1 MQPLDL
7 AILSL
12 LTLQPMTGYQ
22 LKKEL
27 DSSIGHFWSTT
38 QSHIYK
44 ALRGLE
50 KDGTVHLETVPQAGK
65 PDRNVYTIMQQGRGN
80 LMVWLQQPLQC
91 EPVRESWLIQ
101 LFFARILSDEEIRQL
116 FEARITQLEQRFAQC
131 VQLQQTQPGL
141 VAGHAVDERA
151 QALIDLTYEY
161 SQAYYQFQKEWQEKA
176 LRIVEQL
183 PGKAPM

>member
-7 AILSL
+7 ALLSL
-12 LTLQPMTGYQ
+12 LTLRPMTGYQ

-27 DSSIGHFWSTT
+27 DINIGHFWSTT

-50 KDGTVHLETVPQAGK
+50 TDGAVHLQIVPQAGK
-65 PDRNVYTIMQQGRGN
+65 PDRNVYSITAQGRSE
-80 LMVWLQQPLQC
+80 LVAWLQQPLQC

-116 FEARITQLEQRFAQC
+116 FEDRIQQLEQRFIHC
-131 VQLQQTQPGL
+131 VHLQEIRPEQIAGQPM
-141 VAGHAVDERA
+141 DERA

-161 SQAYYQFQKEWQEKA
+161 GQAYYLFQKEWQEKA
-176 LRIVEQL
+176 LRILDQL
-183 PGKAPM
+183 PGEAAK